1 MQDIKDLLLA
11 DLFRTRN
18 TASIDGNNY
27 NILKLNQGRT
37 LAYKMCDKTLA
48 VEMHQAEI
56 SDFEIDH
63 DAQKSQD
70 GELITANF
78 DTAYLDM

>member
-11 DLFRTRN
+11 DLFKTRN
-18 TASIDGNNY
+18 TASVDSNNY
-27 NILKLNQGRT
+27 NILKLNHGKT

-70 GELITANF
+70 GEMIIASF